1 MAFNTYG
8 AEQSEKRES
17 NVDYDALNKYVV
29 EDFKGEIKKTID
41 ELKKE
46 NIKIVVR
53 RKVKK

>member
-29 EDFKGEIKKTID
+29 ETVQAEQPETMAG
-41 ELKKE
+41 
-46 NIKIVVR
+46 VS
-53 RKVKK
+53 